1 MILVCIHLSVNV
13 FIVSTCCCF
22 LMTKLNLVVARARI
36 CYFLF
41 CTKMEVQKKPKLSTK
56 HMAVLLLFAKGWQWV
71 VPYMMNMCLLLI
83 LGLDILWVYS
93 TLDVYNNIM
102 VLYWIFVDFQVSLI
116 TQEFIHYCQT
126 YITLCCRPVLF
137 LLVFLLF
144 NIFMGGEEF
153 WFQNSCMFE
162 NL

>member
-1 MILVCIHLSVNV
+1 MEIRECLKLQRLVLDSEIHNITWADHMDLETPAFILPFLVHSPLLYMILVCIHLSVNV

-102 VLYWIFVDFQVSLI
+102 VLYWIFVDF
-116 TQEFIHYCQT
+116 
-126 YITLCCRPVLF
+126 
-137 LLVFLLF
+137 
-144 NIFMGGEEF
+144 
-153 WFQNSCMFE
+153 
-162 NL
+162 